1 MEYSHLISQLEESS
15 TLALAKRVRELKASG
30 RNVIGLTLGEPD
42 FDTPLHIRE
51 AAKKALDDGH
61 THYPPVAGIQELRE
75 ALSDKFQRDN
85 GVQYKPSQILVTTGG
100 KQALYN
106 AILSV
111 VNPGDH
117 VVLPAPFWVSV
128 QAMLFLAQ
136 ANVTQVNTG
145 IESGFKV
152 TASQVEAALRP
163 ETKLILFNSP
173 SNPSGGVYTREELDA
188 IAAVLERFP
197 NCLIISDE
205 IYEHLVYEG
214 EHISLASYPALYDR
228 VITVNG
234 FAKGFAMTGW
244 RLGFLAAKP
253 EIVDL
258 CEKLQGQITSGTNTF
273 SMYGA
278 VAALR
283 GPMTPTLEMK
293 EEFRKRRDLLYP
305 LLQAI
310 PGLKVNLPPG
320 AFYFYPDVSAFLGKK
335 PPKGEV
341 IADVDALS
349 MYLIDEVGLAVIPG
363 TGFGTTEHIR
373 LSYAYAEPIL
383 LDAAARLREGL
394 ARLS

>member
-273 SMYGA
+273 AMYGA

-335 PPKGEV
+335 SPKGEV

-363 TGFGTTEHIR
+363 TGFGTTDHIR